1 MPTITIEGM
10 SCQHCV
16 NAVTKALEAIPGI
29 TNVHVSLEKKQAEFA
44 SASPVDEEKIHA
56 AIRKIGF
63 ISSDLKQ

>member
-16 NAVTKALEAIPGI
+16 NAVTKALETIPGI

-44 SASPVDEEKIHA
+44 SASPVDEETIHA